1 FGTGYSSLAY
11 LRRFPIDKLK
21 IDIAFI
27 REVTSN
33 PQDAAIARAIIELA
47 HSLGLKVIA
56 EGVETPEQLAFLRD
70 NQCDQIQGY
79 LISKPLPLAEL
90 ETFLSTPERQFG

>member
-1 FGTGYSSLAY
+1 M
-11 LRRFPIDKLK
+11 
-21 IDIAFI
+21 
-27 REVTSN
+27 
-33 PQDAAIARAIIELA
+33 
-47 HSLGLKVIA
+47 
-56 EGVETPEQLAFLRD
+56 RD